1 MLKNTAAFLTEN
13 MEKNVD
19 KLENMMHS
27 CVLCPRRCGVDRV
40 AGERGFCGAAGELSV
55 ARAALHFWEEP
66 CLSGTEG
73 AGTVFFTGC
82 NLRCVFCQNYE
93 IAGGAHGAYVS
104 VERLSEIFLELQEK
118 GANNIDLVTPTH
130 EVASIA
136 SALVM
141 AKERGLSIPVVYNC
155 GGYESVET
163 LKLLEELVDIWMPDM
178 KYADPAL
185 AAELSRAADY
195 FPVACDAL
203 AEMVLQQ
210 PETVFD
216 ERGIMKKGVLV
227 RHLVLPGHVKNSKA
241 VLSYLWETCGDRI
254 WLSLMSQYTPL
265 RKFPEHP
272 ELERSVTKREY
283 EKVVD
288 FALELGFTKVYIQ
301 EGGVDKESFIPAFD
315 LEGVLKPDLMQENCK
330 G

>member
-93 IAGGAHGAYVS
+93 IAGGAHGACVS
-104 VERLSEIFLELQEK
+104 VERLAEIFLELQEK

-163 LKLLEELVDIWMPDM
+163 LKLLEGLVDIWMPDM

-195 FPVACDAL
+195 FPVSCDAL

-315 LEGVLKPDLMQENCK
+315 LEGVLKPASVHER
-330 G
+330 